1 MPRELTGHRVNVCNE
16 ALKITVV
23 DEPGSGGACHAY
35 DITGFNTET
44 NPSDGDATTPDGYRA
59 SHSRTR
65 IIFQN
70 GPIKEAGVNGIT
82 QEVLLAIIEDRLVGF
97 QSGPYACAEN
107 AIALELVRKAQE
119 ILQSRTVRRVEQ
131 GVEGTH
137 QPDQPTTGHHHVRPV
152 V

>member
-1 MPRELTGHRVNVCNE
+1 MPRELTGHMVNVCNE
-16 ALKITVV
+16 ALKIEVM
-23 DEPGSGGACHAY
+23 DDPGSGGACHY
-35 DITGFNTET
+35 YRVTGFDPAS
-44 NPSDGDATTPDGYRA
+44 NPSHGTNYPSSAL
-59 SHSRTR
+59 R
-65 IIFQN
+65 IFFQN